1 MTFKLP
7 KLAYGYNALEP
18 YIDAK
23 TMDIHHTKH
32 HATYIEKLN
41 QVLKDFP
48 KLHKLTID
56 KLIDNL
62 NKVPIEIKTS
72 VRNNGGGH
80 YNHALFWK
88 ILTPKAKG
96 KPQGIL
102 LDSISSRFGS
112 YDSFMEKYSNT
123 ALSQFGSGW
132 SWLIIR
138 NGKLD
143 IINTSNQDSPIMK
156 GYFPILGIDVWEHAY
171 YLKYQNRRVDYIKA
185 WWNIVNWNQVEK
197 NFEASIKV

>member
-143 IINTSNQDSPIMK
+143 ERLFSDLRNRCLGTCLLFKVSKQK
-156 GYFPILGIDVWEHAY
+156 G
-171 YLKYQNRRVDYIKA
+171 
-185 WWNIVNWNQVEK
+185 
-197 NFEASIKV
+197 